1 MQTSK
6 MNRPA
11 FQSVELDT
19 MDQRL
24 EVKAVEKGIPTLV
37 SPAPAAAPAVAAR
50 KRARAGDAALS
61 TPLAATKPLNVQV
74 PDYAWVAIKVRAAQ
88 ERVSIRYVIMS
99 ALRGAGFEIKDV
111 DMHEGGRRSQS
122 TAAD

>member
-6 MNRPA
+6 MSRPA

-19 MDQRL
+19 LDQRL
-24 EVKAVEKGIPTLV
+24 QAKAVEKGIPTLV
-37 SPAPAAAPAVAAR
+37 APAPGAASAVTAR
-50 KRARAGDAALS
+50 KGARNAADS

-74 PDYAWVAIKVRAAQ
+74 PDYAWVAIKIRAAQ

-99 ALRGAGFEIKDV
+99 ALRAAGIEIKDV
-111 DMHEGGRRSQS
+111 DMHEGGRRVRS